1 LPFRR
6 LIILAPSAGDQLRI
20 AGISGSRKLEALI
33 GCIFMPMLAGEQAQ
47 RFPVMQALMSRVPV
61 LAIERPTG
69 KWTVDEIVDSLLN
82 G

>member
-1 LPFRR
+1 
-6 LIILAPSAGDQLRI
+6 
-20 AGISGSRKLEALI
+20 
-33 GCIFMPMLAGEQAQ
+33 MLAGEQAE